1 MSDATRDPHGDSPV
15 SHVGAR
21 VTAARAVVMLA
32 HGRNAAPPN
41 ILELAGRLDLPD
53 VAYLAP
59 AASGRTWYPLS
70 FLAPREQNEPAL
82 TSALA
87 RLHALVHDVTE
98 LGVPL
103 SRIVLGGFSQGAC
116 LACEYVWQHPARFG
130 GLIAF
135 SGGLI
140 GPPGTTWTPT
150 PAHALDGLP
159 VFLGCSDVDSH
170 VPKARVDESAEVLR
184 GIGADVTLRL
194 YPGMGHLVSDDE
206 IGHARAVIQRAMA

>member
-1 MSDATRDPHGDSPV
+1 MTDSSRDPHGDSPV
-15 SHVGAR
+15 SHVGAP
-21 VTAARAVVMLA
+21 VTAARAVVILA

-41 ILELAGRLDLPD
+41 ILELAARIALAD

-70 FLAPREQNEPAL
+70 FLVPREQNEPSL

-87 RLHALVHDVTE
+87 RLHALVSDVTA
-98 LGVPL
+98 LGVPR

-116 LACEYVWQHPARFG
+116 LASEYVWQYPARYG
-130 GLIAF
+130 GLIAL

-140 GPPGTTWTPT
+140 GPPGTTWPPSSPT
-150 PAHALDGLP
+150 SLSGMP

-170 VPKARVDESAEVLR
+170 VPRWRVEESAGVL
-184 GIGADVTLRL
+184 GAMGADVTLRL
-194 YPGMGHLVSDDE
+194 YEGMGHLVNDDE
-206 IGHARAVIQRAMA
+206 IGHARTVIQRAMA